1 MKKLAT
7 LTIACALTL
16 LMAGFAAAASMDH
29 GSHGDHDTAASTM
42 DHGATPTMDHG
53 APSAAPSAEEAMQ
66 AMQHNLEL
74 MKQDVAAMR
83 DPAGRDKAM
92 ADMNGHMTDMHH
104 AMAAM
109 DGHAKHNGDT
119 AMQASMKQLNKDMMT
134 VMKGMG
140 AYKKSP
146 EAGIPMMEDGLN
158 RMDSTMRGMGHGH

>member
-1 MKKLAT
+1 MKRLAT
-7 LTIACALTL
+7 LTLVCALTL
-16 LMAGFAAAASMDH
+16 LTAGLAA
-29 GSHGDHDTAASTM
+29 AASTM
-42 DHGATPTMDHG
+42 DHGNHGTHGAASSTMDHG
-53 APSAAPSAEEAMQ
+53 TPAAAPSAEEAMQ

-92 ADMNGHMTDMHH
+92 ADMDGHMNDMHH

-119 AMQASMKQLNKDMMT
+119 AMQAAMKQLNKDMMA

-158 RMDSTMRGMGHGH
+158 RMDATMRGMGHGH